1 MKRTEVE
8 TLDDNFIRI
17 IGKEWMLVTAGTKEQ
32 FNMMTANW
40 GGVGYLWNKRVAFI
54 FVRPERYTYK
64 FIEEQPYFTLSF
76 MGDEYKEVHK
86 ICGSRSGRDI
96 DKTAATG
103 LTPVTTG
110 NGAVTFAES
119 RLVLECRKLY
129 AAPIKQAD
137 FLVPGIYEKWYGEAH
152 GSDHTM
158 YIAEITDAWVQ

>member
-8 TLDDNFIRI
+8 ALDDNFIRI

-54 FVRPERYTYK
+54 FVRPERYTYG

-76 MGDEYKEVHK
+76 MGEAYKEVHK

-103 LTPVTTG
+103 LTPVTTA

-129 AAPIKQAD
+129 AAPVKQTD
-137 FLVPGIYEKWYGEAH
+137 FLVPVIYEKWYGEGH
-152 GSDHTM
+152 GGDHTM
-158 YIAEITDAWVQ
+158 YIAEITDAWVK